1 MDTLELRR
9 RYVQLTDDAE
19 NAYALRE
26 DSPEGYKYSDATIQR
41 AIDEIENSRL
51 SARPIY
57 GDTMASYGPRAGV
70 GMGRMRYMNSPSAA
84 YENAQENLMDAD
96 MAYSRG
102 DYGQMMQSLGGAAMQ
117 GITMNP
123 VRRASALMSLVDYLR
138 NRGK

>member
-1 MDTLELRR
+1 
-9 RYVQLTDDAE
+9 
-19 NAYALRE
+19 
-26 DSPEGYKYSDATIQR
+26 
-41 AIDEIENSRL
+41 
-51 SARPIY
+51 
-57 GDTMASYGPRAGV
+57 MASYGPRAGV

-84 YENAQENLMDAD
+84 YENAQEDLMDAD

-117 GITMNP
+117 GVTMNP